1 MLAARAAVVAD
12 AIAAAPPPEPVQLFA
27 SVSIRCYRPLPMLR
41 RASCLLAAAALACE
55 AAAHADAPLGAIAA
69 PIVVSAPVAEPTPA
83 APIWD
88 ETELIAVG
96 EREIAEDELLGLP
109 GSAGV
114 TVGVPTGDV
123 IADGAT
129 SIGTPDSGRLSAGM
143 PLPFAPALY
152 TRRDATRSF
161 GTSQTLR
168 TLEAAFTALRRE
180 RGVTSEVVIGDI
192 SAPGGGRFAPHVS
205 HTSGRDIDIRLVL
218 APGVDRTVVPFA
230 AADVDWD
237 ATWALVHSILEA
249 GDVTYVFLESAR
261 QPYLRAAAERAGV
274 HAALLDRWFET
285 PGAYDPDAVIRHES
299 GHRAHIHVRL
309 GCIGQGPRCQGL

>member
-1 MLAARAAVVAD
+1 
-12 AIAAAPPPEPVQLFA
+12 
-27 SVSIRCYRPLPMLR
+27 MLR

-55 AAAHADAPLGAIAA
+55 AAALADAPTT
-69 PIVVSAPVAEPTPA
+69 PVVAPVTTRDAVPTTKTAEVAPT
-83 APIWD
+83 WD
-88 ETELIAVG
+88 EGELIAVG

-114 TVGVPTGDV
+114 TVGVPAGET
-123 IADGAT
+123 IPDGAVT
-129 SIGTPDSGRLSAGM
+129 IGTPDAGRLVGGLQ
-143 PLPFAPALY
+143 LPFRPALY

-180 RGVTSEVVIGDI
+180 RGITSEIVIGDI
-192 SAPGGGRFAPHVS
+192 SAPHGGRFAPHVS

-249 GDVTYVFLESAR
+249 GDVTYVFLDSDR
-261 QPYLRAAAERAGV
+261 QAYLRAAADRAGV
-274 HAALLDRWFET
+274 HAAVLDRWFET
-285 PGAYDPDAVIRHES
+285 PGVYDPDAVIRHES

-309 GCIGQGPRCQGL
+309 GCMGQGPRCQGW

>member
-1 MLAARAAVVAD
+1 
-12 AIAAAPPPEPVQLFA
+12 
-27 SVSIRCYRPLPMLR
+27 MLR
-41 RASCLLAAAALACE
+41 RASCVLVAAVLACE
-55 AAAHADAPLGAIAA
+55 ASAHADAPVPPAEERPSAPPVAA
-69 PIVVSAPVAEPTPA
+69 PMPMPT
-83 APIWD
+83 WD
-88 ETELIAVG
+88 ETQLIAVG

-114 TVGVPTGDV
+114 TVGVPAGDA

-129 SIGTPDSGRLSAGM
+129 SIGTPDGGRLANGL
-143 PLPFAPALY
+143 PLPFRPHLY

-168 TLEAAFTALRRE
+168 TLEAAFTAFRRE
-180 RGVTSEVVIGDI
+180 RGITAEVVIGDI
-192 SAPGGGRFAPHVS
+192 SAPGGGAFSPHVS

-218 APGVDRTVVPFA
+218 APGVDRTTVPFA

-249 GDVTYVFLESAR
+249 GDVTYVFLDRDR

-309 GCIGQGPRCQGL
+309 GCMGQGPRCQGY

>member
-1 MLAARAAVVAD
+1 
-12 AIAAAPPPEPVQLFA
+12 
-27 SVSIRCYRPLPMLR
+27 MLR
-41 RASCLLAAAALACE
+41 RASCLLVAAALACE
-55 AAAHADAPLGAIAA
+55 AAAHADAP
-69 PIVVSAPVAEPTPA
+69 PPPSPPPVAPPIAPPHATSPA
-83 APIWD
+83 WD
-88 ETELIAVG
+88 ESQLIAVG

-114 TVGVPTGDV
+114 TVGVPTGDA

-129 SIGTPDSGRLSAGM
+129 SIGTPDSGRLSAGL
-143 PLPFAPALY
+143 PLPFRPHLY

-161 GTSQTLR
+161 ATSQTLR
-168 TLEAAFTALRRE
+168 TLEAAFTAFRRE
-180 RGVTSEVVIGDI
+180 RGITSEVVIGDI

-218 APGVDRTVVPFA
+218 APGVDRTTVPFA
-230 AADVDWD
+230 PADVDWD

-249 GDVTYVFLESAR
+249 GDVTYVFLDHDR
-261 QPYLRAAAERAGV
+261 QAYLRAAAERAGV

-309 GCIGQGPRCQGL
+309 GCMGQGPRCQGY

>member
-1 MLAARAAVVAD
+1 M
-12 AIAAAPPPEPVQLFA
+12 P
-27 SVSIRCYRPLPMLR
+27 R
-41 RASCLLAAAALACE
+41 RWCLVAAAALACE
-55 AAAHADAPLGAIAA
+55 AAAHADAPPA
-69 PIVVSAPVAEPTPA
+69 PPPVDHAPAPGPAPEP
-83 APIWD
+83 APTWD
-88 ETELIAVG
+88 ETQLLAVG

-114 TVGVPTGDV
+114 TVGVPAGDA

-129 SIGTPDSGRLSAGM
+129 SIGTPDGGRLSSGL
-143 PLPFAPALY
+143 PLPFRPHLY

-161 GTSQTLR
+161 GTSQTMR
-168 TLEAAFTALRRE
+168 TLEAAFTAFRRE
-180 RGVTSEVVIGDI
+180 RGITAEVVIGDI
-192 SAPGGGRFAPHVS
+192 SAPGGGPFAPHVS

-218 APGVDRTVVPFA
+218 APGVDRTTVPFL

-249 GDVTYVFLESAR
+249 GDVTYVFLDHDR
-261 QPYLRAAAERAGV
+261 QTYLRAAAERAGV

-309 GCIGQGPRCQGL
+309 GCMGQGPRCQGW